1 MKIIQSSYICMKLYA
16 FGGLRFF
23 LNWLFENLK
32 ISFKRELL
40 ILAAIICPSKFCKLG
55 ILEIYWTGCYDRW
68 RFRLLFFNLLI
79 FNLLVN
85 LCCVLIQ
92 ATLGLGS
99 STERCILQCLVG
111 HKNPIFLCSLLPD
124 KNECCPLNLEFEND
138 DLLAFSVIG
147 PRSIH
152 VSGYFVADDGG
163 LIQDDYELYP
173 FD

>member
-1 MKIIQSSYICMKLYA
+1 MITER
-16 FGGLRFF
+16 FRFF
-23 LNWLFENLK
+23 L
-32 ISFKRELL
+32 IV
-40 ILAAIICPSKFCKLG
+40 
-55 ILEIYWTGCYDRW
+55 
-68 RFRLLFFNLLI
+68 
-79 FNLLVN
+79 NLLVN

-99 STERCILQCLVG
+99 STERCILQCFKG

-138 DLLAFSVIG
+138 DLFAFSVIG

-163 LIQDDYELYP
+163 FIQDDYELYP
-173 FD
+173 FDLYLEIDSNVLFICLQFL